1 MNTSTI
7 LKAALAASMATAGA
21 SALAAD
27 HGLVTPQEMKVIAR
41 ANCAAYPHSSQDAYG
56 VRPGGNSWMLN
67 LDEKYSDPPD
77 AKTPCAGLP
86 AETYG
91 VLPHG
96 QSWMVDYERK

>member
-7 LKAALAASMATAGA
+7 LKAALAASMATACA

-27 HGLVTPQEMKVIAR
+27 HGLVTPQELKQIAR
-41 ANCAAYPHSSQDAYG
+41 ANCAAYPHSPLDAYG
-56 VRPGGNSWMLN
+56 VRPGGNRWMLD
-67 LDEKYSDPPD
+67 LDKNYSDPPD
-77 AKTPCAGLP
+77 PKTPCAELP